1 MLLLR
6 ARGRIDEGEPNS
18 PEMRLVHGVMTFDQ
32 NDILNAL
39 RVMGLAADA
48 PLSALA
54 VETMPEPDSPYQ
66 DPVGVDLGQVRFL
79 RTSTL
84 TPVPE
89 ICPPHEAV

>member
-1 MLLLR
+1 
-6 ARGRIDEGEPNS
+6 
-18 PEMRLVHGVMTFDQ
+18 
-32 NDILNAL
+32 
-39 RVMGLAADA
+39 MGLAADA

-84 TPVPE
+84 TPVPA